1 MISAGGGA
9 TGALHDFDR
18 PSGCEK
24 KNTIKR
30 KLLIL
35 HKFIRLCLSRF
46 TKITYQMDVS
56 CSNYKNNDTAVCSE
70 SLFKIFSSEQ
80 RETRT

>member
-24 KNTIKR
+24 KKYDQ
-30 KLLIL
+30 K
-35 HKFIRLCLSRF
+35 
-46 TKITYQMDVS
+46 KITHTPQVHQIMS
-56 CSNYKNNDTAVCSE
+56 
-70 SLFKIFSSEQ
+70 
-80 RETRT
+80 

>member
-24 KNTIKR
+24 KKYGQ
-30 KLLIL
+30 K
-35 HKFIRLCLSRF
+35 
-46 TKITYQMDVS
+46 KITHTPQVHQIMSYPVYKNNLSNVS
-56 CSNYKNNDTAVCSE
+56 CSSHKNNDTAGCSE

-80 RETRT
+80 RETST